1 MTITLV
7 DDGALEEHQ
16 GLSLF
21 VAQRRLLDG
30 ESGQVA
36 VAAHLEGDGAML
48 GRGGHVLQRGLEVRA
63 VVLHG
68 LGVEGDGGVGGAV
81 RADLHA
87 LRLHLERGVR
97 VGFGGLAGR
106 AQQQAHVD
114 GDLVGVGELE
124 AGLGSSAHD
133 HVVEQESV
141 LVFGVNADAH
151 L

>member
-1 MTITLV
+1 LTITLV

-87 LRLHLERGVR
+87 RRLHLVMSKENIPYNLYVI
-97 VGFGGLAGR
+97 L
-106 AQQQAHVD
+106 
-114 GDLVGVGELE
+114 
-124 AGLGSSAHD
+124 
-133 HVVEQESV
+133 V
-141 LVFGVNADAH
+141 LVYVSFPFSFICI
-151 L
+151 